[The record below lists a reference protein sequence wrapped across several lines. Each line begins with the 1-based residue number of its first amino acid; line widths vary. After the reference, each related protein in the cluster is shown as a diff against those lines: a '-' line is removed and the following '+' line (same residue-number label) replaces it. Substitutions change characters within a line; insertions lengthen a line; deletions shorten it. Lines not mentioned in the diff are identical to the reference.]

1 MSRLDR
7 YKKYREEIKSGKISS
22 KGSFSFFRKNSDN
35 RKRKKFNSFSDSKE
49 KEEYISRYIYSE
61 DKNNKETFSHFFK
74 KDKGKYHRRKHHFVR
89 NIILALLTILIIFAG
104 GLFWQLNNA
113 LKTKSNVPVELFEG
127 QTSANDAHNIL
138 ILGTDQRESQS
149 KEEARADSIMVLQ
162 VDGSEKKIKLVSF
175 MRDILVDIPNV
186 GVSGEADCKLNAAYG
201 IGEAGVVGENNQNQG
216 AELMRETIKRNFGIT
231 CCYYA
236 IVNFNSFAKAIDALF
251 PQGIPID
258 AKFATI
264 NGHNF
269 TEIAVP
275 DDLATFKTMGANDV
289 MMSASE
295 ASIYGY
301 SDPAIYQMIKAGKQK
316 MDGKTALNNA
326 RFRHDDENDF
336 GRVKRQQQVIAAV
349 TSKAKSVQTLF
360 FAPEAIKSVLKVTST
375 NIDRGF
381 LYRALF
387 AVLLGQGN
395 KRVERM
401 SVPAIDDKTYT
412 SELDRYGGEGMRI
425 NFDLYRRKGTDFL
438 GE

>member
-22 KGSFSFFRKNSDN
+22 KDSFSFFRKNSDDK
-35 RKRKKFNSFSDSKE
+35 KRRKFNSSSAFKE
-49 KEEYISRYIYSE
+49 EEEYINHYIYGTGKS
-61 DKNNKETFSHFFK
+61 
-74 KDKGKYHRRKHHFVR
+74 KDKRRNQKRKHHPVR
-89 NIILALLTILIIFAG
+89 NVVLAFLTILIIFAG

-113 LKTKSNVPVELFEG
+113 LRTKPNVPVELFEG
-127 QTSANDAHNIL
+127 QTSANGAHNIL
-138 ILGTDQRESQS
+138 ILGTDQRNSQS
-149 KEEARADSIMVLQ
+149 TQEARADSIMILQ
-162 VDGSEKKIKLVSF
+162 MDGSEKRVKLVSF

-186 GVSGEADCKLNAAYG
+186 GVSGKIDCKLNAAYG
-201 IGEAGVVGENNQNQG
+201 LGEAGFVGGNNQNQG
-216 AELMRETIKRNFGIT
+216 AELMRETLKRNFGID
-231 CCYYA
+231 CRYYA
-236 IVNFNSFAKAIDALF
+236 IVNFSSFAAAIDALF

-264 NGHNF
+264 NGQQF
-269 TEIAVP
+269 TEVAVP

-289 MMSASE
+289 AMSASE

-316 MDGKTALNNA
+316 MDGKTALNYA

-336 GRVKRQQQVIAAV
+336 GRVKRQQQVITAIN
-349 TSKAKSVQTLF
+349 SKAKSVQTLF
-360 FAPEAIKSVLKVTST
+360 KTPEAIKSVLKVTST
-375 NIDRGF
+375 NIDKGF

-395 KRVERM
+395 KKVEKM
-401 SVPAIDDKTYT
+401 SVPAMDDKTYIC
-412 SELDRYGGEGMRI
+412 ELDIYGGEGMRI
-425 NFDLYRRKGTDFL
+425 NFDFYKRKVVDFL